1 VKRLLTLA
9 VAGAAALVL
18 ALPGTAITNGQL
30 DGELHPSVGGFMV
43 FANGR
48 WQLICSGTLIST
60 RVFLTASH
68 CTSYA
73 EDNGWPVAVSF
84 DSTDVENTAD
94 IRPATSVTN
103 PDYHAPYANDV
114 SLLLLTTP
122 VSDRTPMALAPVG
135 YLDGLKASGAIKDAV
150 FTNVGYGTHE
160 KGQGKDEDFVFDGDR
175 WYSFSSYS
183 SLNKELIHLHQ
194 KENADEGG
202 ACYGD
207 SGGPTLSGSLIVAVV
222 STGDVPCWSTGV
234 NTRVDT
240 SAVRAFLAPYLA
252 LH

>member
-1 VKRLLTLA
+1 MKRLLTLA
-9 VAGAAALVL
+9 AGTVAALAL
-18 ALPGTAITNGQL
+18 ALPGAAITNGQP
-30 DGELHPSVGGFMV
+30 DGELHPAVGGFMV

-48 WQLICSGTLIST
+48 WQLICTGTLVT
-60 RVFLTASH
+60 PRVFLTASH

-73 EDNGWPVAVSF
+73 EENGWPVAVSF
-84 DSTDVENTAD
+84 DSTDVENTSD

-114 SLLLLTTP
+114 ALLLLATP
-122 VSDRTPMALAPVG
+122 VTDRTPMALAPVG
-135 YLDGLKASGAIKDAV
+135 YLDALKASGAIKDAV

-240 SAVRAFLAPYLA
+240 TAARAFLAPYLA
-252 LH
+252 LN

>member
-1 VKRLLTLA
+1 MKRLLAL
-9 VAGAAALVL
+9 VVAAAATLVL
-18 ALPGTAITNGQL
+18 ALPGSAITNGQL

-48 WQLICSGTLIST
+48 WQLVCTGTLIT
-60 RVFLTASH
+60 PRVFLTASH
-68 CTSYA
+68 CTSYVEA
-73 EDNGWPVAVSF
+73 NGWPVAVSF
-84 DSTDVENTAD
+84 DSTDVENTSD
-94 IRPATSVTN
+94 LRPATPVTN

-114 SLLLLTTP
+114 SLLLLNTP
-122 VSDRTPMALAPVG
+122 VTDRAPMALAPVG
-135 YLDGLKASGAIKDAV
+135 YLDGLKASGAIKDAT

-160 KGQGKDEDFVFDGDR
+160 KGQGKAEDFAFDGDR
-175 WYSFSSYS
+175 WYSFGSYS

-207 SGGPTLSGSLIVAVV
+207 SGGPTLLGSLIVAVV

-240 SAVRAFLAPYLA
+240 AEVRAFLAPYLS
-252 LH
+252 LN